1 MASDG
6 TIKIDTELD
15 SSKAKSALSE
25 FSSLGKTALNGVK
38 TAISAAGAAMA
49 GMAAYSVKVGSDF
62 EAGMSKVS
70 AISGAAGS
78 ELDALTDKAKEM
90 GAKTKFSATE
100 AASAFEYMAMAGW
113 KTEDMLNGIEGIMN
127 LAAASGEDLAVT
139 SDIVTDAL
147 TGFGMQAS
155 DSAHF
160 ADVLATASSNSN
172 TNVGMMGETFKY
184 VAPVAGALGFSA
196 EDCAVAIGLMANSGI
211 KASQA
216 GTTLR
221 QIFTNLVKPTD
232 KMQAAMDQ
240 LGFSLID
247 TEGNTK
253 SLDTVMGEL
262 RARFAELTETE
273 KAQYAATLAGK
284 EGMSGFLA
292 IVNASDAD
300 FNSLTAAIGN
310 ADGAAEKMAE
320 TMNDNLKGS
329 ITIAG
334 SALEGFGIKVYEK
347 MEAPLKEAVDIGTDC
362 INRLSSAFD
371 SGGLNGVVEEAGEI
385 FNELADDIAGSS
397 KAAEGIVTPLK
408 NIANAGAKLGKTTL
422 PVIADGLEFA
432 AENFGVLLPLVT
444 GVTVG
449 LKAFNVIGKATAVTT
464 KANAAAVAVLNKM
477 EKANAL
483 LLVAQEGGLTVRQ
496 YLLAVYNGQMTLT
509 IALTGLWTKAQTAL
523 NTVLTANPIGAVAAG
538 IALLTAGVA
547 AYKAVA
553 DKAKEKTY
561 ELSEGEKELLKSCDE
576 LTNALD
582 EQRSA
587 REKTVQSIDM
597 EHDGYQSLLSE
608 LKSITDENGKVK
620 AGYEERAKIIAG
632 ELSDALGMELSY
644 IEGEI
649 QMNGE
654 SVESMAAVCDAIDE
668 VITKKK
674 AEALCSA
681 MQEEMA
687 EAYKNSRDAL
697 LAYKDAAD
705 IASKKEAELAEAQQE
720 LNEFTSTYGDD
731 ATKMSEVTQIAY
743 EEVRQAVEKAQGA
756 YDEANASADEARA
769 SLNELST
776 EVNNYDALVEAM
788 QKGTVEEIE
797 SAMNALVSGYQGYTE
812 EMLAESQTAR
822 DAVITQA
829 QEMTSALSV
838 LVSEGGQMYQ
848 AFGDDAADSAAKA
861 VAEFQKLP
869 GGIEAAVNA
878 IGTDGAGAMVAALS
892 QADFDGKLSEE
903 SQASYEAFMAGLAN
917 LPEGTQEAL
926 SGATEGAMKGLE
938 SFDQIQDKAKKEG
951 VSFLEALR
959 GVLQINSPS
968 KKVMEI
974 FEGVWEGASDGLD
987 VGGEGLNT
995 KGVETC
1001 NSFLDTLRNS
1011 GFGEAM
1017 KGLGANFMSFF
1028 GIGVSSQQENLMTA
1042 GQANANAVKTG
1053 AGSVNPSGVG
1063 KAFGAMLGTGV
1074 IGTAG
1079 ILLQKGKEI
1088 ASRAKTGAGTVNP
1101 TAEGGKFGSLLGNGI
1116 GGMAGLLLQKGQQIA
1131 NRAKSGAGSVN
1142 PSGEGGR
1149 FGSRY
1154 ASGVG
1159 SKTGEAQGKGRLL
1172 ASNADS
1178 GAKSKSGYDA
1188 GSGFGSGFVNG
1199 IGSWIR
1205 SAASKAAELAS
1216 NALNAAKR
1224 ALDSH
1229 SPSKKARKLGKTLP
1243 QGFGLGIE
1251 DDAKL
1256 AEKASENMTEAALD
1270 ALDTERLVH
1279 KIESMDIPAVM
1290 GKVYAAME
1298 DRHDAV
1304 TDKVIRAHA
1313 AKERMN
1319 NAVAGEGLTF
1329 RLGDEDIQRLAKA
1342 FSGTVSQ
1349 EITKN
1354 MEGMG
1359 FYARERELFRLVRE
1373 VK

>member
-483 LLVAQEGGLTVRQ
+483 QLVAANGGLTVRQ
-496 YLLAVYNGQMTLT
+496 ILLAVYNGQITLT
-509 IALTGLWTKAQTAL
+509 TALTSLWAKAQTAL
-523 NTVLTANPIGAVAAG
+523 NKAINANPIGVAVVAMTAFLAVAKAVKSAIASQTEAEREHSEALRESKQAAEESLQKAQERKKSYEELVQSQNEQAAGDIAQLNRLRELNGELNTIVDANGRAKEGEEDRAAFITSQLSNALGIEISMTDHQISNYQELQSQIQSLIEQKRIDAVMSAQQAKYDEAVANQMKVAAEASANLAAMKEAENAVTAEKAELSALEAERDQAVIDGNKALVGVLGEKIKKQEEDVAKAEEALKATQEAYTENTELLAQYANDIDQYTSLAEAATSRNSEAIEAAINRITSGIKTASVATNEELQKQVIEVANTEKFIRQEVEKGTPGFTQVMIEQARGATVSALEEFAKAAPQSAKELAKVPPEAVAAL
-538 IALLTAGVA
+538 IAGDMKGQLSSEASG
-547 AYKAVA
+547 AVEGMLKQF
-553 DKAKEKTY
+553 DGLDGKTKDNFAQVWY
-561 ELSEGEKELLKSCDE
+561 GALEGLE
-576 LTNALD
+576 
-582 EQRSA
+582 
-587 REKTVQSIDM
+587 
-597 EHDGYQSLLSE
+597 
-608 LKSITDENGKVK
+608 
-620 AGYEERAKIIAG
+620 GYEELADPAKEGA
-632 ELSDALGMELSY
+632 DAFL
-644 IEGEI
+644 
-649 QMNGE
+649 E
-654 SVESMAAVCDAIDE
+654 SL
-668 VITKKK
+668 K
-674 AEALCSA
+674 EALEVHSPS
-681 MQEEMA
+681 
-687 EAYKNSRDAL
+687 EAVRRIFSYVWPG
-697 LAYKDAAD
+697 AAD
-705 IASKKEAELAEAQQE
+705 G
-720 LNEFTSTYGDD
+720 LNE
-731 ATKMSEVTQIAY
+731 
-743 EEVRQAVEKAQGA
+743 
-756 YDEANASADEARA
+756 
-769 SLNELST
+769 
-776 EVNNYDALVEAM
+776 
-788 QKGTVEEIE
+788 GT
-797 SAMNALVSGYQGYTE
+797 
-812 EMLAESQTAR
+812 
-822 DAVITQA
+822 
-829 QEMTSALSV
+829 
-838 LVSEGGQMYQ
+838 
-848 AFGDDAADSAAKA
+848 
-861 VAEFQKLP
+861 
-869 GGIEAAVNA
+869 
-878 IGTDGAGAMVAALS
+878 
-892 QADFDGKLSEE
+892 
-903 SQASYEAFMAGLAN
+903 
-917 LPEGTQEAL
+917 
-926 SGATEGAMKGLE
+926 
-938 SFDQIQDKAKKEG
+938 
-951 VSFLEALR
+951 
-959 GVLQINSPS
+959 
-968 KKVMEI
+968 
-974 FEGVWEGASDGLD
+974 
-987 VGGEGLNT
+987 EGLN
-995 KGVETC
+995 E
-1001 NSFLDTLRNS
+1001 
-1011 GFGEAM
+1011 
-1017 KGLGANFMSFF
+1017 KGLGVITSFLGIFSDIPEKARGIGTQIMSFF
-1028 GIGVSSQQENLMTA
+1028 GIGVASQQSNAQSA
-1042 GQANANAVKTG
+1042 GKANADAANKG

-1088 ASRAKTGAGTVNP
+1088 AGRAKTGAGTVNP

-1142 PSGEGGR
+1142 PAGEGGR
-1149 FGSRY
+1149 FGSQY

-1159 SKTGEAQGKGRLL
+1159 SKTWEAQGKGRLL

-1229 SPSKKARKLGKTLP
+1229 SPSKKARKIGKTLP